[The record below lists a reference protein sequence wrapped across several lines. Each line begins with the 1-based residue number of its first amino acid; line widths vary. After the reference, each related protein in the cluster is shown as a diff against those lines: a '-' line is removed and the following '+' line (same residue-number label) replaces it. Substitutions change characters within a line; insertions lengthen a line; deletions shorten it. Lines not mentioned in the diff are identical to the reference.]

1 MKVVLTD
8 VYQSVPLYELFKDCF
23 YTHIDDICYFF
34 VPDHLYVKHSKKLPK
49 HIVNDY
55 PFNLNTLSNEIIN
68 DT

>member
-1 MKVVLTD
+1 MKIVITD
-8 VYQSVPLYELFKDCF
+8 VYESVPLYDLFIDCF

-34 VPDHLYVKHSKKLPK
+34 VPDYLYAKHSKILPK

-68 DT
+68 NT